1 MHSSLLFSLLQL
13 VRMKM
18 TPGVTLKEKHKLKMT
33 AACIPELY
41 QSVLVCEQETN
52 VSMVCAIVEYW
63 VNLF

>member
-1 MHSSLLFSLLQL
+1 MHSSLLFSLLHL

-41 QSVLVCEQETN
+41 QSVLVFEQKTN
-52 VSMVCAIVEYW
+52 IPMVCAIVEHW
-63 VNLF
+63 INLF